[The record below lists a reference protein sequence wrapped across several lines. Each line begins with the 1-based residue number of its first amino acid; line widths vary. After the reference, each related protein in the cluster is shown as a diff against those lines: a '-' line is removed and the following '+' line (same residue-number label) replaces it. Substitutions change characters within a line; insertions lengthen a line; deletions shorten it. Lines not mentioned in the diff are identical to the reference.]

1 MIRLI
6 TFAIGAVL
14 AILISYYFIKYAIK
28 FFKWLFDKCKLIKP
42 IKINWKY
49 YSRKKVRLRKELHK
63 VFMKGLEIGKKKILR
78 QDNGVTIYQIEL
90 PNLSTISIKSAS
102 EKSNFIILKSGYEN
116 DEISTIEYISKS
128 KAKNYIYYFKGE
140 DNDVDEL
147 KRTVDD
153 IIRESERI
161 NYTEKLEEIE
171 NFQQKMK

>member
-49 YSRKKVRLRKELHK
+49 YSRKKVRLRKE
-63 VFMKGLEIGKKKILR
+63 
-78 QDNGVTIYQIEL
+78 
-90 PNLSTISIKSAS
+90 
-102 EKSNFIILKSGYEN
+102 
-116 DEISTIEYISKS
+116 
-128 KAKNYIYYFKGE
+128 